1 MQTGHA
7 PEPVCPFSFANG
19 DLMKPQHILPRISA
33 FCLLTSLT
41 ALPAVAQTPVYT
53 FSSEFSVGVGMDSN
67 VGISDLD
74 QNTGEEDLSLLLGLK
89 LDGEAKATERLK
101 FRGGYELSQTSYS
114 DDDQFSLQ
122 LHRGSLEAIYDLD
135 VVEAG
140 LLYTGVHARL
150 DGEGYLNFQ
159 QISPYVSR
167 LIDDK
172 VFLRGALEFSEKDFD
187 AADAR
192 DADGQALRGD
202 AYFFLNGTRNYI
214 SVGGKLTEEDAI
226 ADEFSFSGQQ
236 ANIRYT
242 RKADLLDR
250 QARFQIG
257 AGWENRDYEGIPAA
271 LTDTRADE
279 ILSVNS
285 GLEFELVGPL
295 SLDVDYRYQDRSSN
309 LESADYDEHVGE
321 MRLVAKF

>member
-1 MQTGHA
+1 
-7 PEPVCPFSFANG
+7 
-19 DLMKPQHILPRISA
+19 MKPLHILPRLSA
-33 FCLLTSLT
+33 LCLLGGLGHLS
-41 ALPAVAQTPVYT
+41 ASAQTDSPYK
-53 FSSEFSVGVGMDSN
+53 FSSEFSVGAGMDSN

-74 QNTGEEDLSLLLGLK
+74 QNTGDEDVSLLLGLK
-89 LDGEAKATERLK
+89 LDGEIEATDRLK
-101 FRGGYELSQTSYS
+101 IRGGYELNQTSYS
-114 DDDQFSLQ
+114 DFDQFSLQ
-122 LHRGSLEAIYDLD
+122 LHRGSVEAIYDLD

-159 QISPYVSR
+159 QISPYVTK

-172 VFLRGALEFSEKDFD
+172 VFLRGALEFSEKNFD
-187 AADAR
+187 AVDTR
-192 DADGQALRGD
+192 DAEGQALRGD
-202 AYFFLNGTRNYI
+202 AYLFLNGTRNYI
-214 SVGGKLTEEDAI
+214 SVGGKLTDEDAN
-226 ADEFSFSGQQ
+226 ADELSFGGQQ
-236 ANIRYT
+236 ASIRYT
-242 RKADLLDR
+242 RKAEILDR
-250 QARFQIG
+250 DTRFQIG
-257 AGWENRDYEGIPAA
+257 AGWENRDYDGVPPAISE
-271 LTDTRADE
+271 TRSDE